1 VQTVGIEVADG
12 IDAAPALAGPPLS
25 GGGRVQQSN
34 RGRDAGA
41 APPLVRQPERE
52 PKTRRHYTMSWL
64 SALLNEDTTSGK
76 CIFGTG
82 VRDMIIIVLL
92 Y

>member
-1 VQTVGIEVADG
+1 MCVQTVGIEVADG
-12 IDAAPALAGPPLS
+12 IVAAPALAGPPLS

-34 RGRDAGA
+34 RGRDAG
-41 APPLVRQPERE
+41 RE